1 MSQANPKKAVAAMLP
16 APIDCGHGVRVLPL
30 SLAHY
35 ALLERIGSALVA
47 AERRKASP
55 LELIPSLY
63 IVTRPARETME
74 AVEDLSERA
83 LAWAETLPPTVLP
96 KVKDA
101 VAEQIRLMMDVVPQ
115 PEEDKKKAGTTAG

>member
-1 MSQANPKKAVAAMLP
+1 MSQANPQKAVAAMLP

-47 AERRKASP
+47 AERREVSP

-74 AVEDLSERA
+74 AIEDLSALA
-83 LAWAETLPPTVLP
+83 LAWAETVPATILMRAR
-96 KVKDA
+96 DA
-101 VAEQIRLMMDVVPQ
+101 VTAQIKLMMDVAPR